1 MPKLIK
7 TEDTRA
13 LHLDRS
19 RVKAAIKQLSFR
31 LRYQHSDFAHH
42 AAGKPQ
48 AQDFRPFLHAQ
59 KTIVNFDSQY

>member
-42 AAGKPQ
+42 AAGKPRRRTL
-48 AQDFRPFLHAQ
+48 DHFFTPKKR
-59 KTIVNFDSQY
+59 